1 MCMRCIPNLQVSSKP
16 GDKSQTMPPTTKSTI
31 PSSKTTPTTNEAT
44 PTTKQHVAKQHK
56 GHKTSSALG
65 LNKPRRLP
73 PSPPT
78 SLATPQT
85 PPTKSAHTPTFGEA
99 APADLAPPSGGATP
113 IAPPRRKKKRVKR
126 PATRLIPPP
135 PTMPLPLPPTRPSQN
150 SPKAPQS
157 SAAQPVQLAAV
168 PQREAEGPKTVT
180 ENVLEGAAGSGSGT
194 SEGGQ
199 PGSTEEVEKEK
210 ETVLMSPVKTKPPPI
225 KPKPVHLSKRVSNS
239 LLTSAVSQPAAQDSP
254 KPPPPARTSSL
265 HQPIRP
271 RRREPK
277 TSVAAIPDPTTPIEE
292 VDHDIRESP
301 ENQETAEA
309 VRNLRSAPPSHPP
322 PPRPPSAGVE
332 GPKPRSQP
340 PSFPPPDRPTSDAE
354 SATAGSPTRSNS
366 LRARGSQ
373 LMRSLR
379 KIVQRSESMKEEG
392 VETETSSPT
401 KTPRSKQGEV
411 IQNLVAESP
420 DMGRKTENEGQTTE
434 KQPVIGSGLPARP
447 PLPRLVKKTSEDGGK
462 QTPVRPPPPKLT
474 SNKTE
479 ATPTSPV
486 QTTPVKTKET
496 PTSPVIK
503 TKQNRPAS
511 PDNTQN
517 HTPSPLPRSAG
528 PSPVHSG
535 GSGSGLGSRSVS
547 PEPPSSF
554 YRAMADYTAKSPSEL
569 TLHAGDVLVEL
580 DRPTPHMFYGMLD
593 DGSTGLFPTSVVEP
607 MSAPSSSRRI

>member
-1 MCMRCIPNLQVSSKP
+1 
-16 GDKSQTMPPTTKSTI
+16 MPPASKSTI

-44 PTTKQHVAKQHK
+44 PTTTENSAQTQHVAMQHK
-56 GHKTSSALG
+56 RRKTSSALDP
-65 LNKPRRLP
+65 NKPRRLP

-85 PPTKSAHTPTFGEA
+85 PPTKSAHPPTSAEA
-99 APADLAPPSGGATP
+99 APAAMAPPSGGATP
-113 IAPPRRKKKRVKR
+113 IALPRRKKKRVQR

-135 PTMPLPLPPTRPSQN
+135 PTIPLPLPPTRPSQN

-157 SAAQPVQLAAV
+157 SAARPVQLAAV
-168 PQREAEGPKTVT
+168 PQREAEGIKTLMM
-180 ENVLEGAAGSGSGT
+180 ENVLEGTAGSGSGT
-194 SEGGQ
+194 SEAGKEKQRFQ
-199 PGSTEEVEKEK
+199 PEATTTEVVEKERGTALK
-210 ETVLMSPVKTKPPPI
+210 SPVKTKPPPI
-225 KPKPVHLSKRVSNS
+225 KPKPEHLSKRVSNS
-239 LLTSAVSQPAAQDSP
+239 QVASAVSQPAGQGSP
-254 KPPPPARTSSL
+254 RPPPPARTSSL
-265 HQPIRP
+265 HHPIPP

-277 TSVAAIPDPTTPIEE
+277 TSLAAIPDPTTPTEE
-292 VDHDIRESP
+292 VDHNRRESP
-301 ENQETAEA
+301 GNQETAEA

-322 PPRPPSAGVE
+322 PPRPPSAGAE

-354 SATAGSPTRSNS
+354 SATAGSPARSNS

-401 KTPRSKQGEV
+401 KNHPRSKQGEV

-420 DMGRKTENEGQTTE
+420 DMGRKTEYEGQNME

-479 ATPTSPV
+479 ATPSSPV
-486 QTTPVKTKET
+486 HTEAT
-496 PTSPVIK
+496 PTSPVK
-503 TKQNRPAS
+503 TMKNRPAS

-517 HTPSPLPRSAG
+517 HTPSPLPGSSG
-528 PSPVHSG
+528 PSPIHSA
-535 GSGSGLGSRSVS
+535 GSGPGSRSVS
-547 PEPPSSF
+547 PQPPSSF
-554 YRAMADYTAKSPSEL
+554 YRVLADYTAKTPSEL

-580 DRPTPHMFYGMLD
+580 DRPTTHMFYGMLD
-593 DGSTGLFPTSVVEP
+593 DGSTGLFPASAVEP
-607 MSAPSSSRRI
+607 MSIPSSSRRN